1 MPRIPLPSVQ
11 QTTSQA
17 GQFSAPGVV
26 PFQDTTGQQL
36 QQAGQAM
43 QQSGAQV
50 SAMAAELQD
59 QYDEARAKEA
69 DLALA
74 YDVDTHV
81 GGYLQSV
88 GKDATGDARQ
98 KALDAVQERRRSIEA
113 GLGNDMQRRMFRQ
126 AADSRL
132 LRASSVSGA
141 HEARQTRVFAGS
153 QAAARA
159 EAAGREAFDAL
170 MANDMEGFQD
180 KKGLMLR
187 EVDAAA
193 TITGAGDDE
202 KANLRL
208 GATTQL
214 HASIVKKLVD
224 GGHATPA
231 RDYLEGA
238 KDEIAPEA
246 RTQLEGLVKNATR
259 DEEAFHAANYYAN
272 RYPGDLLAQVD
283 GIRGEALREKDPLA
297 VEIVDRAIARL
308 EKDAARRNEETYRV
322 KRDVLTEAQDWIRA
336 GNQLTPEMRE
346 NLKRTNQQWKLD
358 AWEEANGASH
368 TSDYGRRA
376 WLTVSDDELLAM
388 GSPEAVFDHYNT
400 EVDTPKLE
408 YLMSRYRQAAAAR
421 GQAVARTAEQE
432 QKDVYAVDFRNE
444 ALFQFRRLAEVPDGW
459 ALSDRKEDAVMR
471 SRFETFER
479 NLKLQAEQ
487 LAKDRK
493 EAYPRR
499 QTINDAG
506 DQIIRSTTYVDD
518 GGKPRSVSTMTNE
531 QVQRAM
537 VRITPEVAKETG
549 QEFFDMNQAPPEAMK
564 AVRDELKKELNGVEP
579 DEQLI
584 WDRLAKKYADANVTR
599 YDSQLAAVQRGVHL
613 LFDRYT
619 QSKNDPAMVQK
630 AWKLANSRHGGYG
643 SAGGRV
649 DPWTGKLIQP
659 TKAEMDRAMAELLM
673 DEFGWK
679 LADAYGVS
687 RDVAF
692 DVLSGERDSD
702 GWRYDNGMTQEQK
715 DAMRRI
721 QRHYGTGG
729 VTK

>member
-170 MANDMEGFQD
+170 MANDMKGFQD
-180 KKGLMLR
+180 KKLLMLR

-246 RTQLEGLVKNATR
+246 RTQLEGLVQKAT
-259 DEEAFHAANYYAN
+259 
-272 RYPGDLLAQVD
+272 VD
-283 GIRGEALREKDPLA
+283 KQSF
-297 VEIVDRAIARL
+297 
-308 EKDAARRNEETYRV
+308 DAARWSSNLGGTLPEQIERLNQLVEDKSTSLPIEVRDAAEARLRSMEQVDYQSRARVGNETQDAAMAYATLNRV
-322 KRDVLTEAQDWIRA
+322 RTFEELPPQMRTALENSGRAEPFKVYLEQGRQFGTTQRGQEILRRALDTAWLASQDLDVLKADANANLSPEDN
-336 GNQLTPEMRE
+336 GN
-346 NLKRTNQQWKLD
+346 
-358 AWEEANGASH
+358 
-368 TSDYGRRA
+368 
-376 WLTVSDDELLAM
+376 LLAM
-388 GSPEAVFDHYNT
+388 WYKSRQQKPPPGVSDSLINMTVDRRMRELKYLPIDKTPTQEQANRRNWVIESVHRALGTGPVDAKTMDEAIEKALGNTMVRETNTGLTGWFPT
-400 EVDTPKLE
+400 EVVLPESAMTPAERSAGSYRTAYGNVPAKQVSEESIKAKLE
-408 YLMSRYRQAAAAR
+408 DIRAVNRARSESNASNPYGPQVPLIPESNEAAVQLLR
-421 GQAVARTAEQE
+421 AEQE
-432 QKDVYAVDFRNE
+432 D
-444 ALFQFRRLAEVPDGW
+444 RRV
-459 ALSDRKEDAVMR
+459 RR
-471 SRFETFER
+471 ER
-479 NLKLQAEQ
+479 A
-487 LAKDRK
+487 AK
-493 EAYPRR
+493 
-499 QTINDAG
+499 TAG
-506 DQIIRSTTYVDD
+506 DWLRRNRAEY
-518 GGKPRSVSTMTNE
+518 GKDAWHYLP
-531 QVQRAM
+531 ADL
-537 VRITPEVAKETG
+537 K
-549 QEFFDMNQAPPEAMK
+549 
-564 AVRDELKKELNGVEP
+564 DEL
-579 DEQLI
+579 
-584 WDRLAKKYADANVTR
+584 DR
-599 YDSQLAAVQRGVHL
+599 
-613 LFDRYT
+613 
-619 QSKNDPAMVQK
+619 
-630 AWKLANSRHGGYG
+630 
-643 SAGGRV
+643 
-649 DPWTGKLIQP
+649 TG
-659 TKAEMDRAMAELLM
+659 M
-673 DEFGWK
+673 
-679 LADAYGVS
+679 GVS
-687 RDVAF
+687 VR
-692 DVLSGERDSD
+692 SD
-702 GWRYDNGMTQEQK
+702 YEYYDRTHDFLGRPIEAWQSDPNSMMHQFSSPWG
-715 DAMRRI
+715 R
-721 QRHYGTGG
+721 
-729 VTK
+729 